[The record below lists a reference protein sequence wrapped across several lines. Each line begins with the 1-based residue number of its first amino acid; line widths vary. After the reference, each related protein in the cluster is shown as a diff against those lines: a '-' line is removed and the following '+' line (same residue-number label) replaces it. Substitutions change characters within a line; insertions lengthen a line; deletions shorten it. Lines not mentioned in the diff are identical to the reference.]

1 MATALSVIALRVRA
15 AHVNLL
21 MDEGQDRVEAAYRG
35 YYDRLAQVKKRHDAD
50 DTFHVNKNIHPRDR
64 LRGKNV
70 TPGSI
75 RP

>member
-1 MATALSVIALRVRA
+1 MAAALSVIARRVRA

-21 MDEGQDRVEAAYRG
+21 MDEGQDRVEAAYRAC
-35 YYDRLAQVKKRHDAD
+35 YDRLAQVEKRHDAD
-50 DTFHVNKNIHPRDR
+50 NTFHVNQNIHPRDR
-64 LRGKNV
+64 PRGKNV